1 MVIKKKKNYFP
12 RNVGE
17 NMKEKKDRIL
27 FNYFIIGFEIF
38 IFICL
43 EGMIYPVRNT
53 DEYYWGGYQYFS
65 FICLVLLIMI
75 IYKIVQ
81 TISLKKGDS
90 IMEYVTLSN
99 GLKMPMVGFGVFR
112 VPDKKECEESVYQ
125 AIKAGYRLID
135 TAASYTN
142 EDAVG
147 AGVKRAIAEGICTR
161 EDLFIT
167 SKMWVQ
173 DMQNYEMAKQAIDAS
188 IEKSGLGYL
197 DLYLLHQAMG
207 DYFSAWRAME
217 DAYKEGKLKAIGVSN
232 FYAHILVNFVHT
244 VEIKPMV
251 NQVELH
257 PYYTQEKA
265 LETMKYYNVVPEA
278 WAPLGGGRYN
288 PFEDEML
295 KGIAAKYNKSVGQ
308 VILRWNIQRGVIV
321 IPKSTHVERIKEN
334 IDIFDFE
341 LNEEEMKQISSLD
354 MGYSGS
360 RAKHFEPDFV
370 RMVLNNKIHD

>member
-1 MVIKKKKNYFP
+1 
-12 RNVGE
+12 
-17 NMKEKKDRIL
+17 
-27 FNYFIIGFEIF
+27 
-38 IFICL
+38 
-43 EGMIYPVRNT
+43 
-53 DEYYWGGYQYFS
+53 
-65 FICLVLLIMI
+65 
-75 IYKIVQ
+75 
-81 TISLKKGDS
+81 
-90 IMEYVTLSN
+90 MEYVTLSN

-135 TAASYTN
+135 TAAVYTN
-142 EDAVG
+142 EDAV
-147 AGVKRAIAEGICTR
+147 KRAIADGLCTR

-167 SKMWVQ
+167 SKLWVQ
-173 DMQNYEMAKQAIDAS
+173 DMMDYESAKKGIRTS
-188 IEKSGLGYL
+188 LEKSGLEYF
-197 DLYLLHQAMG
+197 DLYLLHQACG

-232 FYAHILVNFVHT
+232 FYAHVLVNFVNT

-265 LETMKYYNVVPEA
+265 IETMKYYDVIPEA
-278 WAPLGGGRYN
+278 WAPLGGGRYK

-308 VILRWNIQRGVIV
+308 VLLRWNVQRGVV
-321 IPKSTHVERIKEN
+321 VVPKSTHVERIKEN

-341 LNEEEMKQISSLD
+341 LNEEEMKQISSLN

-360 RAKHFEPDFV
+360 RAKHFDVEFV
-370 RMVLNNKIHD
+370 EMCLAKKIHD